1 MSRFIR
7 ERYKG
12 FESYKPG
19 EQPKDME
26 DVKLNKNESPFPPAP
41 AVLNV
46 LKQADMDF
54 LPEAIE
60 DALADEELLSA
71 LAVSDFAGG
80 NSNILHEL
88 HRFLV

>member
-1 MSRFIR
+1 MKKPSLLIPLEGQSRGDQAENAAYFQKR
-7 ERYKG
+7 HLCR
-12 FESYKPG
+12 
-19 EQPKDME
+19 
-26 DVKLNKNESPFPPAP
+26 
-41 AVLNV
+41 V